1 MEKVDSNSDL
11 NKNFPV
17 LVSDLVEAPAAS
29 GALQIV
35 NSRLEKLEQN
45 ANQNI
50 LVCRGTTAKSLIRES
65 EVAGKPNLQ
74 RLKVD
79 LYKSVCGEG
88 ANNIPEVKVSLF
100 GRAKKVIKSSA
111 LTLLQKCT

>member
-17 LVSDLVEAPAAS
+17 EAPAAS
-29 GALQIV
+29 GALQSV

-45 ANQNI
+45 ANQNT
-50 LVCRGTTAKSLIRES
+50 LVCRGTAAESLIRES
-65 EVAGKPNLQ
+65 EVAGKPNLE

-100 GRAKKVIKSSA
+100 GRGKEGNKSRVP
-111 LTLLQKCT
+111 